1 MIFENIYGDSDVGNF
16 MMVTFSSPTSTSP
29 LFTYTISTSG
39 PQNELVIFDVNISA
53 RNTVFEISE
62 TAWNRRCE
70 GIIVNEP
77 RFTDRLT
84 YPLGPKLIS
93 KTTLGAALRD
103 YPFYSVL
110 AVEEVCSRVQNPFLF
125 WISNNEN

>member
-1 MIFENIYGDSDVGNF
+1 MIFENIYDDTDVGNF
-16 MMVTFSSPTSTSP
+16 MMVTISLVWGSKHPSPTSTSP

-39 PQNELVIFDVNISA
+39 LQNELVIFDVNISA

-62 TAWNRRCE
+62 TAWNRRFE

-84 YPLGPKLIS
+84 EK
-93 KTTLGAALRD
+93 
-103 YPFYSVL
+103 
-110 AVEEVCSRVQNPFLF
+110 
-125 WISNNEN
+125 